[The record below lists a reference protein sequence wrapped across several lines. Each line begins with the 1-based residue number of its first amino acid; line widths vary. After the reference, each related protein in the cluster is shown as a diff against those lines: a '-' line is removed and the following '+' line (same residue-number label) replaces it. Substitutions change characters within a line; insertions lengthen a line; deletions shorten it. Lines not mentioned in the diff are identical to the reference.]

1 MGHSRMYL
9 LGEVLNSVWHV
20 DFLKYYYF
28 KFYVWKKKGTKSSK
42 LGMAEYRETNVEYG
56 KKKQHSPSFSYD
68 KSLLCFWLFFFFHIY
83 AILGILRNASSGTCP
98 HGMSLNHEL
107 TMMWSPFSCVFSAS
121 CCSLQFAFLAVKGP
135 SFGSVDEVTLFSYLP
150 VRWIASRNQV

>member
-1 MGHSRMYL
+1 MYERRKAQSL
-9 LGEVLNSVWHV
+9 RNWEWLSIEKQMLNTGKKNNTVLA
-20 DFLKYYYF
+20 FLMTKA
-28 KFYVWKKKGTKSSK
+28 FYVFGI
-42 LGMAEYRETNVEYG
+42 
-56 KKKQHSPSFSYD
+56 
-68 KSLLCFWLFFFFHIY
+68 FFFFHIY

-98 HGMSLNHEL
+98 RGVSLNHGL

-150 VRWIASRNQV
+150 ARWIAPRNQV

>member
-56 KKKQHSPSFSYD
+56 KKNNTVLAFLMTKAFYV
-68 KSLLCFWLFFFFHIY
+68 FGFFFFHIY

-98 HGMSLNHEL
+98 RVMSLNHEL

-150 VRWIASRNQV
+150 ARWIASRNQV

>member
-56 KKKQHSPSFSYD
+56 KKKPQSWLFLWQKPSMF
-68 KSLLCFWLFFFFHIY
+68 LAFFFFHIY

-98 HGMSLNHEL
+98 RVMSLNHEL

>member
-56 KKKQHSPSFSYD
+56 KKKNTVLAFLMTKAFYV
-68 KSLLCFWLFFFFHIY
+68 FGFFFFFTFMPFLEFWEMP
-83 AILGILRNASSGTCP
+83 ALVLVLMACP
-98 HGMSLNHEL
+98 SIMN
-107 TMMWSPFSCVFSAS
+107 SPWCGPHSPVFSLPAAVV
-121 CCSLQFAFLAVKGP
+121 CSLPSWLWRGPVLAVWMRLLYSAISQPG
-135 SFGSVDEVTLFSYLP
+135 G
-150 VRWIASRNQV
+150 